1 VSKQATRNDGRLP
14 ALLPGDHVTDCD
26 GDEQRLLV
34 VAVSAT
40 RADEYKLDDV
50 TGSERTTGNRVV
62 ADVNIDYPG
71 DDAVIECVYPQHGL
85 QLSLNNCY
93 AFPRS
98 RLRLEHALGD

>member
-1 VSKQATRNDGRLP
+1 MRDDEPLP

-26 GDEQRLLV
+26 GDGQRLLV
-34 VAVSAT
+34 VEVSAT

-50 TGSERTTGNRVV
+50 TGPDPTKGNRTI
-62 ADVNIDYPG
+62 ADVNIDYPA

-85 QLSLNNCY
+85 ELTLNNPY

-98 RLRLEHALGD
+98 RLRLEHSLAD